1 MKITYDRETA
11 GMVITLRDVPI
22 RESDEVQP
30 GVIADFGDDGGI
42 IHFEILSA
50 STVVDNTQR
59 VDFAASEPQE
69 D

>member
-1 MKITYDRETA
+1 
-11 GMVITLRDVPI
+11 
-22 RESDEVQP
+22 
-30 GVIADFGDDGGI
+30 VIADFGDDGGI
-42 IHFEILSA
+42 VRFEILSA